1 MSHRLTKLFL
11 AAAICL
17 AMTACG
23 WHLRGAEGNIV
34 AFERLHISTADPHSD
49 LVQQL
54 KRQLEASDVS
64 VVANAT
70 EAQYSLVIVKED
82 SQRRTATV
90 SARARVSERSLTEWV
105 EYLVLDSRG
114 HPVVPKTK
122 INVERIFEY
131 NEDNVLATNDEAL
144 MLQREM
150 RADLARQIVNQLR
163 RLKRP
168 GAGDNAAQS

>member
-1 MSHRLTKLFL
+1 MPHRLTKLFL
-11 AAAICL
+11 VAAICL

-23 WHLRGAEGNIV
+23 WRLRGTEGNIV
-34 AFERLHISTADPHSD
+34 AFERLHISSADPYGD

-82 SQRRTATV
+82 SRRRTATV

-105 EYLVLDSRG
+105 EYLVLDGKGR
-114 HPVVPKTK
+114 PVVPKTK
-122 INVERIFEY
+122 INVERVFEY
-131 NEDNVLATNDEAL
+131 NEDNVLATNDEAQ

-150 RADLARQIVNQLR
+150 CADLARQIVNRLR
-163 RLKRP
+163 HLKRP
-168 GAGDNAAQS
+168 GTGDNAAES